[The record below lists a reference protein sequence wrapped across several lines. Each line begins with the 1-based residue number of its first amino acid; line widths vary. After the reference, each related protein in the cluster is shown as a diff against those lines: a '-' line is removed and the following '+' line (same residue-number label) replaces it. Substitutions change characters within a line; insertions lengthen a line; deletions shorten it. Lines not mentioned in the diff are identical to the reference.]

1 MKSCS
6 FNQERNGS
14 LIGDQKTST
23 SELSVVLEIFKG
35 DQETEKHGGSTQREG
50 KQWVATLG
58 KGVHTPTFISLA
70 ESSAWL
76 YLFWWDI
83 QEGNEPPSLNWF
95 PPLQKGTKDS
105 S

>member
-1 MKSCS
+1 MKTFS

-23 SELSVVLEIFKG
+23 SKLSVVLEIFKG

-58 KGVHTPTFISLA
+58 KGAHTPTFISLA
-70 ESSAWL
+70 LELSPAL
-76 YLFWWDI
+76 PLL
-83 QEGNEPPSLNWF
+83 EGHSGRE
-95 PPLQKGTKDS
+95 
-105 S
+105 